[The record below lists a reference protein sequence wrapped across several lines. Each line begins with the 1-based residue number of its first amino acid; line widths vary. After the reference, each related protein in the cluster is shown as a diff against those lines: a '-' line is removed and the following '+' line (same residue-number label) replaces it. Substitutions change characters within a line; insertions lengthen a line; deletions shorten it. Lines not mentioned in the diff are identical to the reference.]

1 MTVFNSVYEYVLLGN
16 ATKSYTVRSLDVQL
30 IFLFPVCYL
39 FSSASNRDRCCT
51 FFLTCKHCE
60 SAEYNTTVCVPL
72 VVLMVEW
79 LAYISQGKE
88 GITELTQYFY
98 IKHEYNLVCPPR
110 DDWWNLPSHLHMPRA
125 DTRDVPCMYTYTTL
139 SSPQRIDAEDGKLT
153 SRLDALIC
161 LCFFSIAFV

>member
-1 MTVFNSVYEYVLLGN
+1 MCSWF
-16 ATKSYTVRSLDVQL
+16 
-30 IFLFPVCYL
+30 FLFPVCYL
-39 FSSASNRDRCCT
+39 FSSASNRDCCCCT
-51 FFLTCKHCE
+51 FLFTGEHCE
-60 SAEYNTTVCVPL
+60 SAEYNTAVCAPL

-98 IKHEYNLVCPPR
+98 IKQEYNLVCPPR
-110 DDWWNLPSHLHMPRA
+110 DDWWDLLSHLHLHMPHA

-139 SSPQRIDAEDGKLT
+139 WSPQRLAAEDGKLT